1 MYHSFFIY
9 KMSACP
15 AEHCKGGEGW
25 TVEKEGKRDCCV
37 LISWVSARCQLL
49 WGISITT
56 TCREGGG
63 SIVLTCRWGYIT
75 VFHLGLPDFA
85 VMLIWGCDCQDN
97 WSCLKLTGGSVLK
110 KKKKQPICQ
119 CRRHRSDPWVKK
131 IPLEK
136 EMAAHS
142 NILGWEVHMD
152 RGAWRATY
160 SSWGLRVGHD
170 LVTRQQ

>member
-1 MYHSFFIY
+1 MYHSFFIC

-56 TCREGGG
+56 ACREGGG

-75 VFHLGLPDFA
+75 VFHLGLTDFT

-110 KKKKQPICQ
+110 KKKKPSVNAGDTGQIPGSRRSPWRRKWQPTPISLPGKSHGQ
-119 CRRHRSDPWVKK
+119 RSLAGY
-131 IPLEK
+131 IQF
-136 EMAAHS
+136 MGS
-142 NILGWEVHMD
+142 Q
-152 RGAWRATY
+152 
-160 SSWGLRVGHD
+160 SW
-170 LVTRQQ
+170 TRLSD

>member
-110 KKKKQPICQ
+110 KKTTTHLPMQETQ
-119 CRRHRSDPWVKK
+119 VRSLGQEDPLGEGNGS
-131 IPLEK
+131 PLQYPW
-136 EMAAHS
+136 
-142 NILGWEVHMD
+142 LGSPHGQRSLAGYIQFM
-152 RGAWRATY
+152 G
-160 SSWGLRVGHD
+160 SQSW
-170 LVTRQQ
+170 TRLSD